1 MTKKQKFG
9 IPVNFK
15 GAKFPSSKRI
25 AGKYSYLELINI
37 NKHAKDLFNN
47 FSLDKTNTLWA
58 YMPHGPFK
66 DLSSFKN
73 YLNKYC
79 LNKDPFFYA
88 IYSKRFKSF
97 CGLASY
103 LRIKPEIGTIEV
115 GWITYAPN
123 LQKTAEATEAMY
135 LMMKNAFD
143 NLGYRRYEW
152 KCDNLNQKSKK
163 AALRLGFK
171 FEGIFRQATIYKKRN
186 RDTAWFSIID
196 KEWEKHRKKYLSFLK
211 QSNFDNKLK
220 QKKKLKI

>member
-1 MTKKQKFG
+1 MKILGLNSGEINSSAALLNRGEIISAIQEERLNRLKLTR
-9 IPVNFK
+9 
-15 GAKFPSSKRI
+15 KFPQNSI
-25 AGKYSYLELINI
+25 
-37 NKHAKDLFNN
+37 
-47 FSLDKTNTLWA
+47 
-58 YMPHGPFK
+58 
-66 DLSSFKN
+66 
-73 YLNKYC
+73 KYC

-220 QKKKLKI
+220 QKKKLII